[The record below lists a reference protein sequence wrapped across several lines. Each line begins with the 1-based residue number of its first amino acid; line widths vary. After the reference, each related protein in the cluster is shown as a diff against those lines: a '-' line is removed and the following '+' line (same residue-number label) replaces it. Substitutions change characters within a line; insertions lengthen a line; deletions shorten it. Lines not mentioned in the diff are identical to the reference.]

1 MCNLY
6 NLTKG
11 PQALLRLAEAFE
23 NKAGNL
29 PPSDFFP
36 DSAAPVIRVC
46 QNGGREIARLR
57 WGMPSTPFALK
68 GRDTDPGVTNIRN
81 AASPH
86 WRRWLGVEHR
96 CLVPATRFCE
106 WEDTKPR
113 KTKVW
118 FALTERQAED
128 DADGEPLF
136 FFAGIWTRWQGVRK
150 KAEGPME
157 HEVFGFLTTEANAV
171 VKPIHPKAMPV
182 LLTTRE
188 EVETWM
194 SAPASEALKLQRP
207 LPDGLMRI
215 LGRGDQ
221 AEH

>member
-11 PQALLRLAEAFE
+11 PQALLRIAQAFQ
-23 NKAGNL
+23 NRTGNL
-29 PPSDFFP
+29 PPSDYFP
-36 DSAAPVIRVC
+36 DSSAPVIRAD
-46 QNGGREIARLR
+46 GEGKREIAKLR
-57 WGMPSTPFALK
+57 WGMPSPFFALK

-81 AASPH
+81 VASPH
-86 WRRWLGVEHR
+86 WRRWVGVEHR

-106 WEDTKPR
+106 WEDTKPK

-128 DADGEPLF
+128 DPDGEPLF
-136 FFAGIWTRWQGVRK
+136 FFAGLWTPWRGVRK
-150 KAEGPME
+150 KAEGE
-157 HEVFGFLTTEANAV
+157 QDLEVFGFLTTEANGV

-188 EVETWM
+188 EIEAWM
-194 SAPASEALKLQRP
+194 GAPTPEALKLQRP
-207 LPDGLMRI
+207 LPDRLLRI
-215 LGRGDQ
+215 VGRGDQ
-221 AEH
+221 P